1 MFDRTRSFVAV
12 DISSP
17 HALSK
22 LEEIQKLLVK
32 TDADLKIVP
41 KQNLHFTLKF
51 LGEIS
56 SEQVQALCEEFKAI
70 SFTPFVAYI
79 KGAGAFPSMSRINVI
94 WVGLSEGERGF
105 RDVYDNLQLMLKKMR
120 LSTDSKGFSP
130 HITLA
135 RVRTGRNK
143 ARLVQAVSDLAD
155 FDVGQVKV
163 ERVSLKKSVLTPSG
177 PIYSTIC
184 EAPTP

>member
-17 HALSK
+17 HALSR
-22 LEEIQKLLVK
+22 LEEMQKLLIN
-32 TDADLKIVP
+32 TDADLKIIP
-41 KQNLHFTLKF
+41 KENLHFTLKF
-51 LGEIS
+51 LGEIN

-70 SFTPFVAYI
+70 SFPPFVAYI
-79 KGAGAFPSMSRINVI
+79 KGGGAFPSTSRINVI
-94 WVGLSEGERGF
+94 WAGISEGEREF
-105 RDVYDNLQLMLKKMR
+105 RDVSDSFQLTLKKMQ

-143 ARLVQAVSDLAD
+143 ARLAQAVSDLAD
-155 FDVGQVKV
+155 FDVGQVNV
-163 ERVSLKKSVLTPSG
+163 ERISLKKSVLTPSG